1 MTYRLWRSA
10 EGIAVE
16 KEGVWLVFSREE
28 AGPLGL
34 DLIRGGR
41 TPASEERDELFR
53 RLWAAGASYREIAD
67 ASGLAQ
73 GSISNYRKRLG
84 LPHRDASSAERGRE
98 KVDQL
103 HSRQSRRRRRP
114 SRLSAS
120 R

>member
-28 AGPLGL
+28 AGELGL
-34 DLIRGGR
+34 DLIRCGR
-41 TPASEERDELFR
+41 SPASEERDELFR

-67 ASGLAQ
+67 ALGLAQ
-73 GSISNYRKRLG
+73 ATISNYRKRLD
-84 LPHRDASSAERGRE
+84 LPHRDPLSAERGRE

-103 HSRQSRRRRRP
+103 HSRRRSP
-114 SRLSAS
+114 
-120 R
+120 